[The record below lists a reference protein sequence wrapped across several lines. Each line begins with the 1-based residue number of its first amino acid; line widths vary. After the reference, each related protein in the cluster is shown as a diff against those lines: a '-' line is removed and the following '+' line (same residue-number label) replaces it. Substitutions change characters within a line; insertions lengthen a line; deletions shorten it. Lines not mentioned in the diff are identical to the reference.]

1 MREEEEGGGVREE
14 TGGEGE
20 RDRLILYECSEKV
33 NLSVLLVLEISI
45 DFKFTSF
52 LEIFYLRNKFIIN
65 ILGCL
70 AQVEVE

>member
-14 TGGEGE
+14 AGGGE

-33 NLSVLLVLEISI
+33 NLSVLLVLEINI

-70 AQVEVE
+70 AHVEVE